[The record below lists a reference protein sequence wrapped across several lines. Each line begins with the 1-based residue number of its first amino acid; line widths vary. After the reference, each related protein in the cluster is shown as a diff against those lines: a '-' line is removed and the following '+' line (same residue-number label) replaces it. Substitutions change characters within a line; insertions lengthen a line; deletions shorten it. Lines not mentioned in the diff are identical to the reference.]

1 MIKLKFLIFIFLVG
15 IVHANGL
22 SINSCFPG
30 KQDDLECTTTVGV
43 PGDGKKG
50 LKCGP
55 KFTLKGM
62 VFDIV

>member
-43 PGDGKKG
+43 PTDGKEG
-50 LKCGP
+50 LKFGP
-55 KFTLKGM
+55 MFTLKGK
-62 VFDIV
+62 VFSII